1 MTISRRPE
9 AAEDE
14 PFLRC
19 LILETISEQSQASAW
34 PPPFRE
40 ELLETQ
46 YQVLRQGIRNS
57 ASGSPGTIVLREDRP
72 VGWYVA
78 ANRADEI
85 FLVTIMV
92 LAKHRKKG
100 IGSAILQDLLEESDQ
115 SHKPLRLTVGV
126 NNNSAVRLYETFG
139 FQRLGGDEVN
149 HLMERR
155 PHAS

>member
-1 MTISRRPE
+1 MITRRPE

-19 LILETISEQSQASAW
+19 LILETISEQLQASAW
-34 PPPFRE
+34 PAPFPE
-40 ELLETQ
+40 QLLETQ
-46 YQVLRQGIRNS
+46 YQVLRAGIRNS
-57 ASGSPGTIVLREDRP
+57 ASGSPGTIVLREGRP

-78 ANRADEI
+78 VNRADEI
-85 FLVTIMV
+85 FLVNIMV

-100 IGSAILQDLLEESDQ
+100 IGSAILEELLAESNQ

-126 NNNSAVRLYETFG
+126 NNTSAFRLYETFG

-155 PHAS
+155 SHAS